1 MAINLSQKFVTSFS
15 ELYIRESVMSPNEKL
30 DPSTW
35 FNVAGTNPT
44 PKTITVALAG
54 AGFDAVNGV
63 VSFVIRG
70 AGITPDAITF
80 VTSAATTLPSLHT
93 SLALK
98 FAASEFVTTAVATQV
113 PNVITIVL
121 APAAGDAEIILDEV
135 DAGLTEDI
143 QISTAF
149 SAGSDATRIIP
160 NVMEIGTLSNEA
172 TTIETPTFGDPY
184 KGKLRG
190 QLDAGQ
196 LDTQLYWAPRDEVH
210 LAMRE
215 AATSGE
221 SCSFGIKWKSNTAG
235 DAVEYVV
242 FNGFLSSFGI
252 DTTFDDVAKAS
263 STIIVDGQIYFDEG
277 V

>member
-35 FNVAGTNPT
+35 FDVAGTNPT

-54 AGFDAVNGV
+54 TGFDAVSGV
-63 VSFVIRG
+63 ASFVIRG

-80 VTSAATTLPSLHT
+80 VTSAATTLANLHT
-93 SLALK
+93 NLALK
-98 FAASEFVTTAVATQV
+98 FAASDYVTTAVAGTA

-121 APAAGDAEIILDEV
+121 AAAAGDAEIILDEV
-135 DAGLTEDI
+135 NAGLSETI
-143 QISTAF
+143 ATTAAF
-149 SAGSDATRIIP
+149 AAGNDATRLIP

-196 LDTQLYWAPRDEVH
+196 LDTQLYWAPRDSVH

-221 SCSFGIKWKSNTAG
+221 ACSFGIKWKSNTDG

-242 FNGFLSSFGI
+242 FDGFLSSFGI

-263 STIIVDGQIYFDEG
+263 STMIVDGALYFDEG
-277 V
+277 A